1 MCRKS
6 RELAAAAD
14 LFPALAAFY
23 QQLAQEK
30 LCFSLAQRFKQYP
43 QFMGLQFTDDAAEPS
58 FLGYDH
64 PAVLIFKKERTAE
77 ITEALYQSRQKIID
91 NPYCSDRLMQQAAR
105 HLQDG
110 ELERAPIELN
120 EVARHYPKMQVSHFI
135 AAHIY
140 QLGDRPQE
148 QAAALEHYR
157 SGIVDKSIHL
167 VPLASS
173 MTLLHLELND
183 LALAA
188 LADGIHYIPHC
199 RTRQLHFMKSSY
211 DFIATLFDKS
221 GQQERATQVRR
232 LTAIIKQNL

>member
-1 MCRKS
+1 M
-6 RELAAAAD
+6 
-14 LFPALAAFY
+14 
-23 QQLAQEK
+23 
-30 LCFSLAQRFKQYP
+30 
-43 QFMGLQFTDDAAEPS
+43 
-58 FLGYDH
+58 
-64 PAVLIFKKERTAE
+64 LIFKKERTAE
-77 ITEALYQSRQKIID
+77 ITEALYQLRQKIID

-110 ELERAPIELN
+110 ELERALIELN

-140 QLGDRPQE
+140 QLGDHPQE

-199 RTRQLHFMKSSY
+199 STRQLHFMKSSY